1 MRRKGPIGCPLR
13 SCFNMDY
20 FRSVNVNNMADSM
33 KKFGAQTATFFSRAK
48 QYTEEQLGTSEKTV
62 FDARFESLV
71 EKADR
76 TKYWTER
83 LLRQTEALL
92 QRNPGLR
99 AEEFVYQKLDKPKPP
114 RVTESEA
121 LGQSMIEAGNDF
133 GPGTNYGSALVK
145 CGEAEKKLGQAER
158 DLKAKSMSHFLHHL
172 KNFLEGDM
180 KTITKERRTLSAK
193 RLDLDACKTK
203 VRKAQSPEKI
213 QQVTFKCLTKG
224 LFLPDDKA
232 AKMYSSRNMV
242 VITEL
247 DKAEADLRASQAE
260 FDRQYEVT
268 KLLLDGISTAHANHH
283 RALMNFVEAQAQYY
297 AQCHAYM
304 QDLQKQL
311 ASPPGD
317 AGLSMAPPSAPPSSD
332 TSSRFDLNTVPRPSL
347 TKKAKVL
354 YDYDAVEKNEL
365 SLLADE
371 VITVYSAPGLDSDW
385 MIGERGSQ
393 RGKVPLTYL
402 ELL

>member
-1 MRRKGPIGCPLR
+1 M
-13 SCFNMDY
+13 SY
-20 FRSVNVNNMADSM
+20 FRSLNVNDMADSM
-33 KKFGAQTATFFSRAK
+33 KKFGSQTATFFSRAK

-76 TKYWTER
+76 TKFWTEK

-99 AEEFVYQKLDKPKPP
+99 AEEFMYQKLDKPKPP
-114 RVTESEA
+114 RFTENET
-121 LGQSMIEAGNDF
+121 LGHTMIDAGNDF

-158 DLKAKSMSHFLHHL
+158 DLKAKSMSHFLHQL

-180 KTITKERRTLSAK
+180 KTITKERRTLLAK

-213 QQVTFKCLTKG
+213 QQ
-224 LFLPDDKA
+224 
-232 AKMYSSRNMV
+232 
-242 VITEL
+242 
-247 DKAEADLRASQAE
+247 AEADLRASQAE

-268 KLLLDGISTAHANHH
+268 KLLLDGVSTAHASHH
-283 RALMNFVEAQAQYY
+283 RALLNFVEAQAQYY

-304 QDLQKQL
+304 TDLQKQL
-311 ASPPGD
+311 ASPPGEG
-317 AGLSMAPPSAPPSSD
+317 GLPLAPPSAPPPTSD
-332 TSSRFDLNTVPRPSL
+332 TSSGFDLNTVPRPSL

-354 YDYDAVEKNEL
+354 YDYDAAEKNEL

>member
-1 MRRKGPIGCPLR
+1 MRRGGGIWDSLR
-13 SCFNMDY
+13 TRFNMDY
-20 FRSVNVNNMADSM
+20 FRSANISNMADSM

-92 QRNPGLR
+92 QPNPGMR

-114 RVTESEA
+114 RLTESES

-145 CGEAEKKLGQAER
+145 VGTTEKKLGQAER
-158 DLKAKSMSHFLHHL
+158 DLKAKSMTHFLHQL
-172 KNFLEGDM
+172 KTFLEGDM
-180 KTITKERRTLSAK
+180 KTISKERRTLLAK

-232 AKMYSSRNMV
+232 EKVTFVTILFVTFTCIHAHDSCSWFLYAHDSCSWFLYLM
-242 VITEL
+242 
-247 DKAEADLRASQAE
+247 DLARFS
-260 FDRQYEVT
+260 
-268 KLLLDGISTAHANHH
+268 
-283 RALMNFVEAQAQYY
+283 
-297 AQCHAYM
+297 C
-304 QDLQKQL
+304 
-311 ASPPGD
+311 
-317 AGLSMAPPSAPPSSD
+317 SD
-332 TSSRFDLNTVPRPSL
+332 F
-347 TKKAKVL
+347 
-354 YDYDAVEKNEL
+354 
-365 SLLADE
+365 
-371 VITVYSAPGLDSDW
+371 
-385 MIGERGSQ
+385 
-393 RGKVPLTYL
+393 
-402 ELL
+402 

>member
-1 MRRKGPIGCPLR
+1 
-13 SCFNMDY
+13 MDY
-20 FRSVNVNNMADSM
+20 FRSVNINNMADSM
-33 KKFGAQTATFFSRAK
+33 KKFGSQTATFFSRAK

-92 QRNPGLR
+92 QPNPGMR

-114 RVTESEA
+114 RLTESEA

-145 CGEAEKKLGQAER
+145 VGTTEKKLGQAER
-158 DLKAKSMSHFLHHL
+158 DLKAKSMTHFLHQL
-172 KNFLEGDM
+172 KSFLEGDM
-180 KTITKERRTLSAK
+180 KTITKERRTLLAK

-213 QQVTFKCLTKG
+213 QQ
-224 LFLPDDKA
+224 
-232 AKMYSSRNMV
+232 MYSSRNMV

-247 DKAEADLRASQAE
+247 DEAEADLRVSQGE

-304 QDLQKQL
+304 TELQKQL
-311 ASPPGD
+311 ASPPGE
-317 AGLSMAPPSAPPSSD
+317 AAASPLVTPSAPPPAD
-332 TSSRFDLNTVPRPSL
+332 TSSGLDPNTIPRPSL
-347 TKKAKVL
+347 TRKAKVL
-354 YDYDAVEKNEL
+354 YDYDAADKNEL

-402 ELL
+402 ELLN

>member
-1 MRRKGPIGCPLR
+1 
-13 SCFNMDY
+13 MDY
-20 FRSVNVNNMADSM
+20 FRSVNINNMADSM

-92 QRNPGLR
+92 QPNPGMR
-99 AEEFVYQKLDKPKPP
+99 AEEFVYEKLDKPKPP
-114 RVTESEA
+114 RLTESET

-145 CGEAEKKLGQAER
+145 CGETEKKIGQAGRE
-158 DLKAKSMSHFLHHL
+158 LKAKSMTNFLHQL
-172 KNFLEGDM
+172 KTFLEGDM
-180 KTITKERRTLSAK
+180 KTIAKERRTLLAK

-213 QQVTFKCLTKG
+213 QQ
-224 LFLPDDKA
+224 
-232 AKMYSSRNMV
+232 
-242 VITEL
+242 
-247 DKAEADLRASQAE
+247 AEADLRVCQAE

-297 AQCHAYM
+297 AQCHSYM
-304 QDLQKQL
+304 TELQKQL

-317 AGLSMAPPSAPPSSD
+317 ATIPLAPPSASLPID
-332 TSSRFDLNTVPRPSL
+332 SSRSLDPNTVPRPAL
-347 TKKAKVL
+347 TRKAKVL
-354 YDYDAVEKNEL
+354 YDYDAADKNEL

-402 ELL
+402 ELLN

>member
-1 MRRKGPIGCPLR
+1 
-13 SCFNMDY
+13 MDY
-20 FRSVNVNNMADSM
+20 FRSVNINNMADSM
-33 KKFGAQTATFFSRAK
+33 KKFGSQTATFFSRAK

-92 QRNPGLR
+92 QPNPGMR

-114 RVTESEA
+114 RLTESEA

-145 CGEAEKKLGQAER
+145 VGTTEKKLGQAER
-158 DLKAKSMSHFLHHL
+158 DLKAKSMTHFLHQL
-172 KNFLEGDM
+172 KSFLEGDM
-180 KTITKERRTLSAK
+180 KTITKERRTLLAK

-232 AKMYSSRNMV
+232 EKMYSSRNMV

-247 DKAEADLRASQAE
+247 DEAEADLRVSQGE

-304 QDLQKQL
+304 TELQKQL
-311 ASPPGD
+311 ASPPGE
-317 AGLSMAPPSAPPSSD
+317 AAASPLVTPSAPPPAD
-332 TSSRFDLNTVPRPSL
+332 TSSGLDPNTIPRPSL
-347 TKKAKVL
+347 TRKAKVL
-354 YDYDAVEKNEL
+354 YDYDAADKNEL

-402 ELL
+402 ELLN

>member
-1 MRRKGPIGCPLR
+1 
-13 SCFNMDY
+13 MDY
-20 FRSVNVNNMADSM
+20 FRSVNVSNMADSM

-48 QYTEEQLGTSEKTV
+48 QYTEEQLGTSEKTI

-92 QRNPGLR
+92 QPNPGFR

-114 RVTESEA
+114 RLTESEA

-133 GPGTNYGSALVK
+133 GPGTSYGSALVK
-145 CGEAEKKLGQAER
+145 CGATEKKLGQAER
-158 DLKAKSMSHFLHHL
+158 DLKTKSMSNFLHQL
-172 KNFLEGDM
+172 KTFLEGDM
-180 KTITKERRTLSAK
+180 KTIAKEKRTLLAK
-193 RLDLDACKTK
+193 RLDLDACKAK
-203 VRKAQSPEKI
+203 VKKAQSPEKI
-213 QQVTFKCLTKG
+213 QQ
-224 LFLPDDKA
+224 
-232 AKMYSSRNMV
+232 
-242 VITEL
+242 
-247 DKAEADLRASQAE
+247 AEADLRVCQGE

-304 QDLQKQL
+304 TELQKQL

-317 AGLSMAPPSAPPSSD
+317 AALSFVPPSAPSFSD
-332 TSSRFDLNTVPRPSL
+332 TSGGLDLNTVPRPSL
-347 TKKAKVL
+347 TQKAKVL
-354 YDYDAVEKNEL
+354 YDYDAADKNEL

-371 VITVYSAPGLDSDW
+371 VITVYSAPGLDPDW

-393 RGKVPLTYL
+393 KGKVPLTYL
-402 ELL
+402 ELLS